1 MIIEATGIE
10 KSFGTLKV
18 LKGVDFSMDKGEVV
32 AIMGASGA
40 GKSTL
45 LQIMGTLLSADAGKL
60 VIDGTEVASLSAKQ
74 LSAFRNK
81 RIGFVFQ
88 AGHLLPEFTAVENVM
103 IPALIGGEGEKD
115 ARKKALELLE
125 TVGLSERV
133 SHKPSELSGGEQQ
146 RVAIA
151 RALVNDPAIV
161 FADEPSGNLDSRTK
175 EEIHRLF
182 FDLRD
187 SLGKSFII
195 VTHDS
200 SLSEMCDRTSVMKDG
215 QFV

>member
-115 ARKKALELLE
+115 PQPLR
-125 TVGLSERV
+125 
-133 SHKPSELSGGEQQ
+133 
-146 RVAIA
+146 
-151 RALVNDPAIV
+151 PA
-161 FADEPSGNLDSRTK
+161 P
-175 EEIHRLF
+175 
-182 FDLRD
+182 
-187 SLGKSFII
+187 
-195 VTHDS
+195 
-200 SLSEMCDRTSVMKDG
+200 
-215 QFV
+215 